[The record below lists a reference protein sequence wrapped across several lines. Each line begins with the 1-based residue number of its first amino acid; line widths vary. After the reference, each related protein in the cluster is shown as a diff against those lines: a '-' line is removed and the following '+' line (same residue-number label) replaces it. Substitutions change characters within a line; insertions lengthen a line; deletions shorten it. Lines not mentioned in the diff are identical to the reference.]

1 MADRPVFQ
9 QPQDTPQR
17 SYWFAQSGSDVADC
31 LRHQDSPV
39 GYTASQNSNQ
49 IQAAQTPVGFSQ
61 PSGQQATLS
70 DWGSSHSQDPHHAER
85 VRQEARERQEELH
98 RRRMEELAQH
108 NEHAQRIREDT
119 ETDRRKLYQE
129 KQVVHESNKQHVDDR
144 RRALHEAD
152 QEWREAVLRRSQER
166 NLRAEQYRKNRL
178 SASILVEGNQ
188 PVSVMSSPARGAS
201 DELAADGH
209 EDKDDKVP
217 PLPSEKQTLMTA
229 SCFGSLWGS
238 GALVQ
243 EDGDLMSRSMI
254 VTSSAARRKTDLTPV
269 TPSPWARGLG
279 SKALPTTP
287 TRPQTA
293 AGSAGTPKRA
303 VSMSRLDILAQPRR
317 RFTMEDLKSRSHS
330 AWKLNDSPQGA
341 GFKGI
346 QSARSMSHLSSTPL
360 QPPRITRTSHLRQKA
375 RLTCLNLRFAMSGHH
390 SASATRSEQVS
401 PTHHL
406 PTPHHLRSRSQMSS
420 DLSQSSVASSVGSPH
435 ANMRPKPQGS
445 ANRKTRPLS
454 IAGSIPSSEL
464 DKKDKPIVLRKPQKP
479 VPPASSPEPQ
489 AGSRSRRSAS
499 PKKKEAT
506 SPQKEISR
514 DGAPQNANVSN
525 AMTES
530 TNTLPVDIPLLMTQS
545 FTEGC
550 MPIENRPAESR
561 KTKTREEA
569 MAEIAEARKRARE
582 EIEKQAEE
590 ERKKKEEQ
598 AAARRAIQE
607 KRRQLE
613 EEARLKREK
622 EEEEKRRLEE
632 EARKAE
638 EERLRL
644 EEEQKRLEEEKAKQ
658 EAIERQKKEE
668 QERLERKKRVEE
680 IMARTRKARAA
691 AADLKESNG
700 TQGGV
705 ENNTSADASPVRDVS
720 SATVIPQQ
728 KHQNG
733 LSNGHSANSFAAQ
746 TVSVGGGGGNVNVIS
761 EKKAE
766 ASEKRVDELISIE
779 NSNNGPSSTD
789 SGTGSADFNSNST
802 QHSNAANNNVTTTT
816 TTTTTTSTGQMQ
828 GTPNDASLVTQ
839 EAPLIQ
845 DLLS

>member
-317 RFTMEDLKSRSHS
+317 RFTMEDLKS
-330 AWKLNDSPQGA
+330 
-341 GFKGI
+341 
-346 QSARSMSHLSSTPL
+346 
-360 QPPRITRTSHLRQKA
+360 
-375 RLTCLNLRFAMSGHH
+375 
-390 SASATRSEQVS
+390 
-401 PTHHL
+401 
-406 PTPHHLRSRSQMSS
+406 
-420 DLSQSSVASSVGSPH
+420 
-435 ANMRPKPQGS
+435 S